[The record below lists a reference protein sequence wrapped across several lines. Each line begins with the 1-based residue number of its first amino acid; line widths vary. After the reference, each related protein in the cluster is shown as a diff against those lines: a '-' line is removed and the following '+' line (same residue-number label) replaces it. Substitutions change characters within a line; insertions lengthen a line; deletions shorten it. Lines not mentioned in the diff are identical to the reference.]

1 MRIIPDSKQ
10 CVINEVRVNPCRD
23 PSRCAFK
30 RGESVEFSF
39 DFTPE
44 FTLDTAKN
52 KVYAKINGEYVD
64 WIGGLEEN
72 ACGAVQCPLTSNT
85 KSTYTKAIKLNKS
98 TQAVRIFLLENMKPL
113 TESIIILGQI
123 PRQMEVI

>member
-1 MRIIPDSKQ
+1 MS
-10 CVINEVRVNPCRD
+10 PCPN
-23 PSRCAFK
+23 PSRCVFK

-44 FTLDTAKN
+44 FSIDSAKN
-52 KVYAKINGEYVD
+52 KVYANINGEYVD

-85 KSTYTKAIKLNKS
+85 KNTYTKEIKLNKS
-98 TQAVRIFLLENMKPL
+98 TQAVRFIFTKKHENH
-113 TESIIILGQI
+113 IF
-123 PRQMEVI
+123 